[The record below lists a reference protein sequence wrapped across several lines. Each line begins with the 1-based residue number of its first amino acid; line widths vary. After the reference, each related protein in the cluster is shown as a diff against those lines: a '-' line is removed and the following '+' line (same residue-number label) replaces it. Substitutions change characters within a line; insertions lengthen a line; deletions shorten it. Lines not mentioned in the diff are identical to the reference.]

1 MSASAGVRDD
11 WARSD
16 PRSDPPSNFFVGVA
30 SSRIFGSPAPRRRQH
45 SFASSDEDDFDDDEL
60 AALFDTF
67 DDDDDDAAEEAVA
80 PRLSESKGKKRRRR
94 ASKMSTGQK
103 VRLLRFLSEEGLS
116 VAALLSALFSEEKPP
131 PYPDS
136 FPPAEHS
143 PHAST
148 PSRKSVTPRFLHHRV
163 LHWLRGTGPGNVAR
177 RWKGMD
183 DFAISHV
190 AELVRREIKAA
201 TKNPRL
207 QGPPVSKLKTKTLAD
222 YSPADAAALA
232 AQLCPSLQK
241 VLDAAIGCEADE
253 EQESHGPALSAPSK
267 SKRRKLQHMP
277 LPLDL
282 LDSSEDEGAQ
292 AQRTKKERWGYRG
305 PRNKRNVASAL
316 LLMALFGR
324 SSKCKLFQKIMA
336 ITLDTARI
344 PKRLLELLSRAGA
357 CVSAD
362 SVHLIAKSLADDTMR
377 ISREILQR
385 PETVVSLSIDNLNW
399 KAIKRD
405 KTATNTN
412 QMMTAVADSP
422 APSTNVP
429 RPTSTPTPINALGAD
444 GRPTSM
450 DRKLRED
457 ARLEF
462 LKSEIDPYDFI
473 LDEYD
478 TRHLTDCV
486 IAHALRHFLDLHPEC
501 EALRDKLPAPPQV
514 FPLVPKR
521 TLVLPLPVYDEDEGS
536 IMGNIQIIDHI
547 IKDFR
552 LSDKW
557 LSEHI
562 VPAVG
567 DAFTATLQRKAIE
580 RREDDRSKFPD
591 RDRLDFMQP
600 WAAFFHL
607 MFAYQKYFID
617 AHAGTSV
624 QMDLLSVRRLSDR
637 AGFSHLTTGTID
649 YHDADA
655 FMHMYFSAISDV
667 VISAALRQAGHGS
680 GATTE
685 ASSGQDADQSAAAEP
700 AEPTGGEDPHQTLT
714 GGEPAGRGGEDPDQT
729 LTGGNEDEA
738 AAEDGVDVAAGA
750 PVREE
755 TVAMPVGGKRNTRHP
770 PSEFANVTWEDLR
783 DAATKSLGALLAG
796 DAAAAATLEGNR
808 PSDHIVGHSI
818 CLLRDLGVY
827 IELRHAVKHGDPGRV
842 MAGLRQ
848 ALPRFQ
854 ARGHHRYVV
863 ECLEMM
869 MGIRAELPAAL
880 KPVMLAAT
888 LINHSGKQD
897 GFLAA
902 DLDIEHIV
910 HDLKHVFPVSGK
922 AGGLER
928 QRRIGELLPR
938 DRSLTCKLLASDLEA
953 FAVFEAQPDGRQS
966 PVFEFVKKSKA
977 KHVSSDPVVSSLAA
991 LVGTS
996 SKPGSIETYIARKRG
1011 SRTAGIPSEVL
1022 EEGQAEDSDLS
1033 LFFDTEQDMGG
1044 FVQLELDID

>member
-1 MSASAGVRDD
+1 
-11 WARSD
+11 
-16 PRSDPPSNFFVGVA
+16 
-30 SSRIFGSPAPRRRQH
+30 
-45 SFASSDEDDFDDDEL
+45 
-60 AALFDTF
+60 
-67 DDDDDDAAEEAVA
+67 
-80 PRLSESKGKKRRRR
+80 
-94 ASKMSTGQK
+94 
-103 VRLLRFLSEEGLS
+103 
-116 VAALLSALFSEEKPP
+116 
-131 PYPDS
+131 
-136 FPPAEHS
+136 
-143 PHAST
+143 
-148 PSRKSVTPRFLHHRV
+148 
-163 LHWLRGTGPGNVAR
+163 
-177 RWKGMD
+177 MD

-201 TKNPRL
+201 TKNPGL

-253 EQESHGPALSAPSK
+253 VQESHGPALSAPSK

-324 SSKCKLFQKIMA
+324 SSKCNLFQQIMA
-336 ITLDTARI
+336 ITLDAARI
-344 PKRLLELLSRAGA
+344 PKRPLELLSRAGA

-412 QMMTAVADSP
+412 QIMAAVAGTFYVIDDKIQVNVDQPRCSDELFERIFG
-422 APSTNVP
+422 SNVP
-429 RPTSTPTPINALGAD
+429 RPTSTPTPVNALGAD

-478 TRHLTDCV
+478 TRHFTDCV

-591 RDRLDFMQP
+591 RDRPDFMQP

-667 VISAALRQAGHGS
+667 VISAALIQAGHGS

-700 AEPTGGEDPHQTLT
+700 AEPTGGEDPH
-714 GGEPAGRGGEDPDQT
+714 QT

-854 ARGHHRYVV
+854 AGGHHRYVV

-928 QRRIGELLPR
+928 QRRIGELLPVLRGCKAQLFRSFSISSLDTKHGKR

-996 SKPGSIETYIARKRG
+996 SKPGSIEAYFVRKRG

-1033 LFFDTEQDMGG
+1033 LFFDTERDMGG